1 MKRIYIGNLN
11 FKTTEEILT
20 EKFSEFGEVT
30 SATIIKDR
38 TSGLSKGFG
47 FVEMPDDLCAE
58 KAIAGLKGK
67 DIDGRKIRVS
77 IAEDK
82 PKRRGAAES

>member
-11 FKTTEEILT
+11 FKTTEENLT
-20 EKFSEFGEVT
+20 EKFAQFGEVS
-30 SATIIKDR
+30 SATIIKDK

-47 FVEMPDDLCAE
+47 FVEMPNDDEAE
-58 KAIAGLKGK
+58 KAISGLKGK
-67 DIDGRKIRVS
+67 DIDGRKVRVS

-82 PKRRGAAES
+82 PKRRASY

>member
-11 FKTTEEILT
+11 FKTTEENLT
-20 EKFSEFGEVT
+20 EKFAQFGEVT
-30 SATIIKDR
+30 SATIIKDK

-47 FVEMPDDLCAE
+47 FVEMPNDDEAE

-67 DIDGRKIRVS
+67 DIDGRKVRVS
-77 IAEDK
+77 IAEDR
-82 PKRRGAAES
+82 PKRHSSY

>member
-11 FKTTEEILT
+11 FKTTEENLK
-20 EKFSEFGEVT
+20 EKFAQFGEVT
-30 SATIIKDR
+30 SATIIKDK

-47 FVEMPDDLCAE
+47 FVEMPNDDDAE
-58 KAIAGLKGK
+58 KAISGLKGK
-67 DIDGRKIRVS
+67 DIDGRKVRVS

-82 PKRRGAAES
+82 PKRRSSY

>member
-11 FKTTEEILT
+11 FKTTEENLK
-20 EKFSEFGEVT
+20 EKFAQFGEVT
-30 SATIIKDR
+30 SATIIKDK

-47 FVEMPDDLCAE
+47 FVEMPNDDDAE
-58 KAIAGLKGK
+58 KAISDLKGK
-67 DIDGRKIRVS
+67 DIDGRKVRVS

-82 PKRRGAAES
+82 TKRRSSY

>member
-11 FKTTEEILT
+11 FKTTEENLT
-20 EKFSEFGEVT
+20 EKFAQFGEVT
-30 SATIIKDR
+30 SATIIKDK

-47 FVEMPDDLCAE
+47 FVEMPNDDEAE
-58 KAIAGLKGK
+58 KAISGLKGR
-67 DIDGRKIRVS
+67 DIDGRKVRVS

-82 PKRRGAAES
+82 PKRRASY

>member
-11 FKTTEEILT
+11 FKTTEENLT
-20 EKFSEFGEVT
+20 EKFAQFGEVT
-30 SATIIKDR
+30 SATIIKDK

-47 FVEMPDDLCAE
+47 FVEMPNDDEAE
-58 KAIAGLKGK
+58 KAIRGLKGR
-67 DIDGRKIRVS
+67 DIDGRKVRVS

-82 PKRRGAAES
+82 PKRRASY

>member
-11 FKTTEEILT
+11 FKTTEENLT
-20 EKFSEFGEVT
+20 EKFAQFGEIT
-30 SATIIKDR
+30 SATIIKDK

-47 FVEMPDDLCAE
+47 FVEMPNDDEVE

-67 DIDGRKIRVS
+67 DIDGRKVRVS

-82 PKRRGAAES
+82 PKRRASY